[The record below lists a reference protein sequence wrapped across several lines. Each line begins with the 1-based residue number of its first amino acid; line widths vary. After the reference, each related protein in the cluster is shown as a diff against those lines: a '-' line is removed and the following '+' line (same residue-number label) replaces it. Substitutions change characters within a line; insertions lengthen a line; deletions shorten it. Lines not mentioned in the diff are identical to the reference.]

1 MRKKI
6 NLFIAREKGSIYTL
20 VLHNS
25 IRLAGIVLILA
36 AIFWGVGWI
45 FMPQKVE
52 PAGIKKLIRRVD
64 SLENDDYSSINV
76 GNTLGRSGYFE
87 ITDNK
92 ATVLYTSDSRHRNT
106 YNRDILQYLPV
117 VDTDVVYD
125 LLPLENGEQKG
136 SLLIRYNDD
145 QLTGIAMLDENGR
158 IIYSDL
164 DLKNSQISS
173 ETMNYLFY
181 KADSNNLFIQKYE
194 FTNAKGEQRYLL
206 IHSISDSAGTV
217 NAQRV
222 TFVFFFGLYIVLLVV
237 LIILTGRRLSARVV
251 APIRKLTRAIDETAG
266 GNWIQI
272 HEGEEPRE
280 MLEVIRSFNLMEE
293 ALRKSEEEQKKIQ
306 DQRRQMIEDI
316 SHDLETPI
324 TVISGYVNALRDGLI
339 PEKEQGKYLEIIQN
353 KTELLTGLINS
364 FSDYSRLDHPGFQL
378 NMEQGDL
385 CEYIREYIAG
395 RYSELEVG
403 GFDLEADL
411 PEERMDASFD
421 RMQLRRVFDNILGN
435 AIKYCGPG
443 TRLRIEA
450 GLVVKDDRNYL
461 RVLIGDNGP
470 GIPEKYRASIFDP
483 FVVGN
488 ESRTSGKGTGLGLSI
503 ARQIVELHGGSIS
516 LTDRPGC
523 VYEILLPVNENGRT

>member
-1 MRKKI
+1 MRKKLNI
-6 NLFIAREKGSIYTL
+6 LKAKEKGSIYTL
-20 VLHNS
+20 VIHNF
-25 IRLAGIVLILA
+25 IRLAVIVLILA
-36 AIFWGVGWI
+36 AVFGGVGWI
-45 FMPQKVE
+45 LMPQKVE
-52 PAGIKKLIRRVD
+52 PAGIKKLIRRVN
-64 SLENDDYSSINV
+64 SAENDDYSSINTV
-76 GNTLGRSGYFE
+76 KLLGRNGYFE

-92 ATVLYTSDSRHRNT
+92 AKVLFTSDSQHKNT
-106 YNRDILQYLPV
+106 YNKDILQYLPL

-125 LLPLENGEQKG
+125 LLPLENGEKQG
-136 SLLIRYNDD
+136 SLLVRHTED
-145 QLTGIAMLDENGR
+145 QLTGIAMLDENGK
-158 IIYSDL
+158 IMYSNL
-164 DLKNSQISS
+164 NLKNSQISS
-173 ETMNYLFY
+173 ETMDYLFY
-181 KADSNNLFIQKYE
+181 KVDSSNLFIQKYE
-194 FTNAKGEQRYLL
+194 FLNSKGERRYLL
-206 IHSISDSAGTV
+206 IHSNSDSAGIL

-222 TFVFFFGLYIVLLVV
+222 TVVTVIGIYIILLVV

-251 APIRKLTRAIDETAG
+251 APIRKLTKAIDETAG

-272 HEGEEPRE
+272 HEGEEPKE
-280 MLEVIRSFNLMEE
+280 MLEVIRSFNHMEE
-293 ALRKSEEEQKKIQ
+293 ELRKSEEEQKKLQ
-306 DQRRQMIEDI
+306 DQRRKMVADI
-316 SHDLETPI
+316 SHDLKTPI

-339 PEKEQGKYLEIIQN
+339 PEKEQDKYLEIIQN

-403 GFDLEADL
+403 GFHLEADL
-411 PEERMDASFD
+411 PEKRIDAGFD

-435 AIKYCGPG
+435 AMKYCGPG
-443 TRLRIEA
+443 TTLRIEA
-450 GLVVKDDRNYL
+450 GLVMKDDRNYL

-503 ARQIVELHGGSIS
+503 AKQIVELHGGSIS

-523 VYEILLPVNENGRT
+523 VYEIMLPVNGNGH